1 MFCPSCGKENPVEC
15 RFCASCGFNF
25 EVVSRALYTSSVGL
39 YTKFDT
45 ALNQLIARYSERV
58 FKNAPTT
65 ALSRRLSDSW
75 KVLGEGILTA
85 PVDFALFWLMLFVF
99 FPLRL
104 LTLLISTPFRI
115 LTSLAST
122 PLRRQMEESKRP
134 KALASIDEVQ
144 SADNNLKSE
153 ISEWRIDSAISAV
166 EHTTE
171 HLSDYNRPM
180 RSTSE

>member
-1 MFCPSCGKENPVEC
+1 MFCPTCGKENPVEC
-15 RFCASCGFNF
+15 KFCASCGFNL
-25 EVVSRALYTSSVGL
+25 EVVSRALYTNSVGL
-39 YTKFDT
+39 YTRFDT

-75 KVLGEGILTA
+75 KVLGGGILTA
-85 PVDFALFWLMLFVF
+85 PVDFALFWLMLFVI

-104 LTLLISTPFRI
+104 LTLLVSTPFRI
-115 LTSLAST
+115 LTSLASA
-122 PLRRQMEESKRP
+122 PLRRKMEESNRP
-134 KALASIDEVQ
+134 KALASIEEVQ
-144 SADNNLKSE
+144 SADNNRKSD

-180 RSTSE
+180 RSKRE

>member
-15 RFCASCGFNF
+15 RFCASCGFNL

-45 ALNQLIARYSERV
+45 ALNHLIARYSERV

-75 KVLGEGILTA
+75 KVQGEGILTA

-104 LTLLISTPFRI
+104 LTILISTPFRL
-115 LTSLAST
+115 LTSLGST
-122 PLRRQMEESKRP
+122 Q
-134 KALASIDEVQ
+134 
-144 SADNNLKSE
+144 
-153 ISEWRIDSAISAV
+153 
-166 EHTTE
+166 
-171 HLSDYNRPM
+171 
-180 RSTSE
+180 

>member
-15 RFCASCGFNF
+15 RFCASCGFNL

-122 PLRRQMEESKRP
+122 PLRRQVEESKRP

-144 SADNNLKSE
+144 SADNNLKRE

-180 RSTSE
+180 RNTSE